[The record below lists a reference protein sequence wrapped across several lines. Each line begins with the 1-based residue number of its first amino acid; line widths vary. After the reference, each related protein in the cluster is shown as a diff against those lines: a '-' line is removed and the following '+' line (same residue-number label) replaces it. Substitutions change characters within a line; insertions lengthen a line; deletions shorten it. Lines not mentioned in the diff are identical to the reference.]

1 MALLPGKCRVMT
13 DHDPETGEIR
23 EARKANVAEFTVSEI
38 SFALKRTLEDTFGH
52 VRVRGEISGF
62 RGPHS
67 SGHCYFTL
75 KDQGARIDAVIWRSA
90 FVRLKSRLQEGLEV
104 IVTGKVTSY
113 PGKSSYQIIV
123 DNIEPAGAGALM
135 ALLEERRRK
144 LAAEGLFDVARKR
157 AIPFLPGL
165 IGIVTSPT
173 GAVIRDI
180 LHRLGDRFPRHVMIW
195 PVRVQGETSAGEI
208 AAAIRGFDRMATKP
222 DLLIVARGGGSLEDL
237 WGFNEEIVVRAAS
250 ECTIPLIA
258 AVGHETDWT
267 LIDHVA
273 DWRAPTPTAA
283 AERAVPVRADLL
295 LQVASLSARHDRGA
309 KRLMDERRTR
319 VRAAARAL
327 PRPDDILAL
336 ARQRFDTTSGK
347 LKAALGRNTLLHRR
361 DFEKAAA
368 GVSPRPLRAH
378 IAEQARR
385 VDRRGGELRRDL
397 RRSVEQRRTM
407 LAATA
412 KLLTSLS
419 YKSVLQRGYALV
431 RNEVRVPLHAASQV
445 KPGQDLR
452 IEFHDGEIAAQASG
466 VPSPPRAAK
475 TPEGGQGSLF

>member
-1 MALLPGKCRVMT
+1 MI
-13 DHDPETGEIR
+13 DHDPDTGEIR
-23 EARKANVAEFTVSEI
+23 EPKKAKANVAEFTVTEVS
-38 SFALKRTLEDTFGH
+38 SALKRTLEDTFGH

-67 SGHCYFTL
+67 SGHCYFSL
-75 KDQGARIDAVIWRSA
+75 KDQGARIDAVIWRSG
-90 FVRLKSRLQEGLEV
+90 FTRLKSKLQEGLEV
-104 IVTGKVTSY
+104 IATGKITSY

-123 DNIEPAGAGALM
+123 ENLEPAGAGALM

-144 LAAEGLFDVARKR
+144 LSAEGLFDQERKK
-157 AIPFLPGL
+157 AIPFLPRV
-165 IGIVTSPT
+165 IGVVTSPT

-180 LHRLGDRFPRHVMIW
+180 LHRLNDRFPRHVMVW
-195 PVRVQGETSAGEI
+195 PVRVQGETSAAEV
-208 AAAIRGFDRMATKP
+208 AAAIRGFNAMAMKP

-237 WGFNEEIVVRAAS
+237 WGFNEEIVVRAAAES
-250 ECTIPLIA
+250 TIPLIA

-273 DWRAPTPTAA
+273 DLRAPTPTAA

-295 LQVASLSARHDRGA
+295 AQVASLSARHDRGL

-336 ARQRFDTTSGK
+336 ARQRFDTASGK
-347 LKAALGRNTLLHRR
+347 LKSALSRNTLLHRR

-368 GVSPRPLRAH
+368 GLTPRSLKAH

-385 VDRRGGELRRDL
+385 VDRRGTELRRDL
-397 RRSVEQRRTM
+397 RRAIEQRRTA
-407 LAATA
+407 LAATS

-419 YKSVLQRGYALV
+419 YKSVLQRGYALI
-431 RNEVRVPLHAASQV
+431 RNEVRIPLAAAAQIR
-445 KPGQDLR
+445 PGQELR
-452 IEFHDGEIAAQASG
+452 IEFHDGEVAAHTHAHG
-466 VPSPPRAAK
+466 HSPPAAPAATK
-475 TPEGGQGSLF
+475 PAKKREGGQGSLF

>member
-1 MALLPGKCRVMT
+1 MT
-13 DHDPETGEIR
+13 DHDPQTGEIR
-23 EARKANVAEFTVSEI
+23 EAPKANVSEFTVSEI
-38 SFALKRTLEDTFGH
+38 SFALKRTLEDSFGH

-67 SGHCYFTL
+67 SGHCYFSL
-75 KDQGARIDAVIWRSA
+75 KDQGARIDAVVWRSA
-90 FVRLKSRLQEGLEV
+90 FVRLKSKLQEGLEV
-104 IVTGKVTSY
+104 IATGKITSY
-113 PGKSSYQIIV
+113 PGKSSYQIV
-123 DNIEPAGAGALM
+123 VENIEPAGAGALM

-144 LAAEGLFDVARKR
+144 LAAEGLFDSARKK
-157 AIPFLPGL
+157 AIPFLPRL
-165 IGIVTSPT
+165 IGVVTSPT

-180 LHRLGDRFPRHVMIW
+180 LHRLNDRFPRHVMVW
-195 PVRVQGETSAGEI
+195 PVRVQGETSAAEV
-208 AAAIRGFDRMATKP
+208 AAAIRGFNAMARRP

-237 WGFNEEIVVRAAS
+237 WGYNEEIVVRAVAAS
-250 ECTIPLIA
+250 TIPLIA

-273 DWRAPTPTAA
+273 DHRAPTPTAA

-295 LQVASLSARHDRGA
+295 MHVASLSARHERCSR
-309 KRLMDERRTR
+309 RLMDERRTR

-336 ARQRFDTTSGK
+336 ARQRFDNASGK
-347 LKAALGRNTLLHRR
+347 LKAALSKNTLLHRR
-361 DFEKAAA
+361 DFEKSAA
-368 GVSPRPLRAH
+368 GLTPRHLRAA

-397 RRSVEQRRTM
+397 RRAIEQRRTA
-407 LAATA
+407 LVASG

-431 RNEVRVPLHAASQV
+431 RDEVRIPLHAAAQI

-452 IEFHDGEIAAQASG
+452 IEFHDGEVAAKAAG
-466 VPSPPRAAK
+466 PPPQPKSAK

>member
-1 MALLPGKCRVMT
+1 MT

-23 EARKANVAEFTVSEI
+23 ETRKANIAEFTVSEI
-38 SFALKRTLEDTFGH
+38 SFALKRTLEDSFGH

-67 SGHCYFTL
+67 SGHCYFSL
-75 KDQGARIDAVIWRSA
+75 KDQGARIDAVVWRSA
-90 FVRLKSRLQEGLEV
+90 FMRLKSKLQEGLEV
-104 IVTGKVTSY
+104 IATGKITSY
-113 PGKSSYQIIV
+113 PGKSSYQIV
-123 DNIEPAGAGALM
+123 VEDLEPAGAGALM

-144 LAAEGLFDVARKR
+144 LAAEGLFDTARKK
-157 AIPFLPGL
+157 AIPFLPRL
-165 IGIVTSPT
+165 IGVVTSPT

-180 LHRLGDRFPRHVMIW
+180 LHRLNDRFPRHVMVW
-195 PVRVQGETSAGEI
+195 PVRVQGETSAAEV
-208 AAAIRGFDRMATKP
+208 AAAIRGFNAMIRKP

-237 WGFNEEIVVRAAS
+237 WGFNEEVVVRAAAES
-250 ECTIPLIA
+250 TIPLIA

-273 DWRAPTPTAA
+273 DLRAPTPTAA

-295 LQVASLSARHDRGA
+295 MQIASLTARHDRCF

-319 VRAAARAL
+319 IRAAARAL

-336 ARQRFDTTSGK
+336 ARQRFDNASGK
-347 LKAALGRNTLLHRR
+347 LKAALSKNTLLHRR

-368 GVSPRPLRAH
+368 SLTPRALRAH
-378 IAEQARR
+378 IAEQTRR
-385 VDRRGGELRRDL
+385 VDRRGGELRRDT
-397 RRSVEQRRTM
+397 RRGLEQRRTR
-407 LAATA
+407 LAANA

-419 YKSVLQRGYALV
+419 YKSVLQRGYALI
-431 RNEVRVPLHAASQV
+431 RNEVRLPLHAAAQV

-466 VPSPPRAAK
+466 PTPQPKAAK
-475 TPEGGQGSLF
+475 TRDGGQGSLF

>member
-1 MALLPGKCRVMT
+1 MI
-13 DHDPETGEIR
+13 DHDPLTGEIR
-23 EARKANVAEFTVSEI
+23 ETQKPNVAEFTVSEI
-38 SFALKRTLEDTFGH
+38 SFALKRTLEESFGH

-67 SGHCYFTL
+67 SGHCYFSL

-90 FVRLKSRLQEGLEV
+90 FMRLKSKLQEGLEV
-104 IVTGKVTSY
+104 IATGKITSY

-123 DNIEPAGAGALM
+123 ENMEPAGAGALM

-144 LAAEGLFDVARKR
+144 LAAEGLFDAARKKPM
-157 AIPFLPGL
+157 PFLPRL
-165 IGIVTSPT
+165 IGVVTSPT

-180 LHRLGDRFPRHVMIW
+180 LHRLDDRFPRHVMVW
-195 PVRVQGETSAGEI
+195 PVRVQGETSAAEV
-208 AAAIRGFDRMATKP
+208 AAAIRGFNAMTSKP

-237 WGFNEEIVVRAAS
+237 WGFNEEIVVRAAAES
-250 ECTIPLIA
+250 AIPLIA

-273 DWRAPTPTAA
+273 DLRAPTPTAA

-295 LQVASLSARHDRGA
+295 AQVASLSARHDRGA

-336 ARQRFDTTSGK
+336 ARQRFDNASGK
-347 LKAALGRNTLLHRR
+347 LKAALSKNTLLHRR

-368 GVSPRPLRAH
+368 GLTPRPLRAH

-385 VDRRGGELRRDL
+385 IDRCRGELRRNL
-397 RRSVEQRRTM
+397 GRAVEQRRTL
-407 LAATA
+407 LAANA

-431 RNEVRVPLHAASQV
+431 RNEVRIPLHAAAQI

-452 IEFHDGEIAAQASG
+452 IEFNDGEIAAQASG
-466 VPSPPRAAK
+466 LPPAPKSAK
-475 TPEGGQGSLF
+475 TREGGQGSLF